1 MKRSANPA
9 RPDEDDNVI
18 ALPILGDWVS
28 TESTIDPDTGER
40 SDPFETVRP
49 VAPK

>member
-1 MKRSANPA
+1 MTAEVTPI
-9 RPDEDDNVI
+9 RPGVDDD
-18 ALPILGDWVS
+18 GDDAIVGADWMS
-28 TESTIDPDTGER
+28 TEAAIDPDTGER